1 MFHKGEGN
9 CLVWLFYLKIFQW
22 FTKKVYILTF
32 IYILSN
38 DTSHIGICH
47 KYNLLLTNSVLL
59 MEKIVKNSEK
69 SKLTT

>member
-9 CLVWLFYLKIFQW
+9 CLAWLFFLKIFQW